1 MNSEKL
7 SEQIGYTFQN
17 PELLRNALTHSS
29 YTNERGHSGFKD
41 NERLEFLGDAVFDAV
56 ISEYL
61 YEKLEDVEEGKLT
74 KLRAL
79 IVCERSLADR
89 AERFRIGDY
98 LYLGKGE
105 EHTGGRKRIS
115 IIADATE
122 ALIGA
127 VFLDGGWDSAKDMV
141 LRNFMPVIED
151 ALAGKLSRDYKTELQ
166 EMYQQRGSMEIRYA
180 TVREDGPDHCKI
192 FTIGLWMNG
201 EKVSEGSGRTKK
213 EAEQNAAKA
222 ALKRE

>member
-29 YTNERGHSGFKD
+29 YTNEKGHSGFKD

-89 AERFRIGDY
+89 AECFRIGDY

-105 EHTGGRKRIS
+105 EHTGGRKRVS

-180 TVREDGPDHCKI
+180 TVREEGPDHCKI

>member
-29 YTNERGHSGFKD
+29 YTNEKGHSGFKD

-89 AERFRIGDY
+89 AERFRN
-98 LYLGKGE
+98 
-105 EHTGGRKRIS
+105 R
-115 IIADATE
+115 
-122 ALIGA
+122 
-127 VFLDGGWDSAKDMV
+127 F
-141 LRNFMPVIED
+141 
-151 ALAGKLSRDYKTELQ
+151 
-166 EMYQQRGSMEIRYA
+166 RY
-180 TVREDGPDHCKI
+180 
-192 FTIGLWMNG
+192 
-201 EKVSEGSGRTKK
+201 
-213 EAEQNAAKA
+213 
-222 ALKRE
+222 

>member
-29 YTNERGHSGFKD
+29 YTNEKGHSGFKD

-105 EHTGGRKRIS
+105 EHTGGRKRVS

-180 TVREDGPDHCKI
+180 TVREEGPDHCKI

>member
-105 EHTGGRKRIS
+105 EHTGGRKRVS

-180 TVREDGPDHCKI
+180 TVREDGPDHCKV

>member
-29 YTNERGHSGFKD
+29 YTNEKGHSGFKD

-105 EHTGGRKRIS
+105 EHTGGRKRVS

>member
-29 YTNERGHSGFKD
+29 YTNEKGHSGFED

-105 EHTGGRKRIS
+105 EHTGGRKRVS

>member
-29 YTNERGHSGFKD
+29 YTNEKGHSGFKD